1 MKLKKL
7 VERQLVQLESLIFQH
22 HKALQITSNEMM
34 VLFALIDISKKR
46 NTFTMQ
52 AISKRVSL
60 VHQDLGM
67 IIDGLIDKSYVFT
80 YLDETTQTKAKELF
94 HLDGLYSK
102 LEEMMDAQEEQKSKP
117 SDYQLKTI
125 IQLLESYLKRLLTSK
140 ELQELRHFMDTQR
153 VSTDVIID
161 SIHQLR
167 ERASIK
173 NIEKMVILSKNIPKV
188 VVDEKVDK
196 ALDHLYKTIK

>member
-1 MKLKKL
+1 MKLKKM
-7 VERQLVQLESLIFQH
+7 VERQLVQPESLIFQH
-22 HKALQITSNEMM
+22 HKALKITSNEMM

-60 VHQDLGM
+60 VNQDLGM
-67 IIDGLIDKSYVFT
+67 IIDGLIDKSYVLT

-117 SDYQLKTI
+117 SDYLKTI

>member
-1 MKLKKL
+1 M

-22 HKALQITSNEMM
+22 HKALKITSNEMM

-67 IIDGLIDKSYVFT
+67 IIDGLIDKSYVLT

-117 SDYQLKTI
+117 SDYLKTI

>member
-1 MKLKKL
+1 MKLKKM

-67 IIDGLIDKSYVFT
+67 IIDGLIDKSYVLT

-117 SDYQLKTI
+117 SDYLKTI

>member
-1 MKLKKL
+1 MKLKKMI
-7 VERQLVQLESLIFQH
+7 ERQFVQPESLIFQH
-22 HKALQITSNEMM
+22 HKALQITSDEMM

-102 LEEMMDAQEEQKSKP
+102 LEELIDTQDEHKSKP
-117 SDYQLKTI
+117 SDDQLKTI
-125 IQLLESYLKRLLTSK
+125 IQLLEFYFKKITYFKR
-140 ELQELRHFMDTQR
+140 
-153 VSTDVIID
+153 I
-161 SIHQLR
+161 
-167 ERASIK
+167 AG
-173 NIEKMVILSKNIPKV
+173 N
-188 VVDEKVDK
+188 
-196 ALDHLYKTIK
+196 KTFYGYPTCIYRYDNR

>member
-1 MKLKKL
+1 MKLKKMI
-7 VERQLVQLESLIFQH
+7 ERQFVQPESLIFQH
-22 HKALQITSNEMM
+22 HKALQITSDEMM

-80 YLDETTQTKAKELF
+80 YLDETTQTKAKDLF
-94 HLDGLYSK
+94 HLYGLYSK
-102 LEEMMDAQEEQKSKP
+102 LEELIDTQDEHKSKP
-117 SDYQLKTI
+117 SDDQLKTI
-125 IQLLESYLKRLLTSK
+125 IQLLEFYLKRLLTSK
-140 ELQELRHFMDTQR
+140 ELQEIRHFMDTQR
-153 VSTDVIID
+153 VSTDMIID
-161 SIHQLR
+161 SIHQLK
-167 ERASIK
+167 ERATIK

-188 VVDEKVDK
+188 VVDEKVDQ
-196 ALDHLYKTIK
+196 ALDHLFKAIK

>member
-1 MKLKKL
+1 M

-67 IIDGLIDKSYVFT
+67 IIDGLIDKSYVLT

-117 SDYQLKTI
+117 SDYLKTI